1 MRLRFVK
8 KIRERKRQRQRD
20 AEKERHRE
28 TPQFLHEA
36 ITPVPTHKQY
46 IYITNNIDKKLLFH
60 IMTKG
65 TYTLIYLLVR
75 IQIFTYNRQDTDL
88 VYSECQHS

>member
-46 IYITNNIDKKLLFH
+46 IYIKQTI
-60 IMTKG
+60 
-65 TYTLIYLLVR
+65 
-75 IQIFTYNRQDTDL
+75 
-88 VYSECQHS
+88 